1 MQSRWPELN
10 PIGTFEPNYARMEC
24 RLLRKT
30 TQQQSVGL
38 DGRRQPLKREFR
50 IGASWT
56 FCQDEIRFR
65 GIVGRIVVNL
75 LFYNFKH
82 ENLLWLTK
90 ISCRCYLAVVL
101 RQSALVGRSKCLNP
115 VRHYI
120 TPPLPAGR
128 GLMQCRRS
136 H

>member
-65 GIVGRIVVNL
+65 GIVGRFVMNFRL
-75 LFYNFKH
+75 YNFQH
-82 ENLLWLTK
+82 GNSPFK
-90 ISCRCYLAVVL
+90 IWIVTYLAVCNTAAFHASPH
-101 RQSALVGRSKCLNP
+101 R
-115 VRHYI
+115 
-120 TPPLPAGR
+120 T
-128 GLMQCRRS
+128 
-136 H
+136 